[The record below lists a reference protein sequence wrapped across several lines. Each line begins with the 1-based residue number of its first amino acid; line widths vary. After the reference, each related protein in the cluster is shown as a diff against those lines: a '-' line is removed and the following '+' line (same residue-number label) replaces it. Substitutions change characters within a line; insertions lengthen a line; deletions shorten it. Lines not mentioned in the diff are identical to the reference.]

1 MGRPKKD
8 IDEMQVAELAFDGAS
23 DREIG
28 DILGCDHKT
37 VANRFSPIL
46 RKKRA
51 ERRLEL
57 RRAQTRAALDGNG
70 TMLVW
75 LGKQELEQRDSI
87 QVQQTTEEKPRITT
101 PAYDQRRAA
110 KP

>member
-8 IDEMQVAELAFDGAS
+8 IDEDKVAGLAFDGAS

-51 ERRLEL
+51 ERRLRL
-57 RRAQTRAALDGNG
+57 RIAQTEAAIAGNG

-87 QVQQTTEEKPRITT
+87 QVQQSTEEKPRITT
-101 PAYDQRRAA
+101 PAYDERRTA

>member
-8 IDEMQVAELAFDGAS
+8 IDEDKVAGLAFDGAS

-51 ERRLEL
+51 ERRLGL
-57 RRAQTRAALDGNG
+57 RKAQTAAALDGNG

-87 QVQQTTEEKPRITT
+87 QVQQSTEEKPRITT
-101 PAYDQRRAA
+101 PAYDQRRTA
-110 KP
+110 KS

>member
-8 IDEMQVAELAFDGAS
+8 IDEDKVAGLAFDGAS
-23 DREIG
+23 NREIG
-28 DILGCDHKT
+28 DILGCDDKT
-37 VANRFSPIL
+37 VASRFSALL

-51 ERRLEL
+51 ERRLGL
-57 RRAQTRAALDGNG
+57 RRAQTLAALGGNG

-87 QVQQTTEEKPRITT
+87 QVQQSTEEKPRITT

-110 KP
+110 KS